1 MLADA
6 LPGVHHAEPRGQVQA
21 RLAVFSG
28 KMLLWMVQIPA
39 ASVEAISAFRRR
51 RPMP

>member
-1 MLADA
+1 MRFLAPTTRNPA
-6 LPGVHHAEPRGQVQA
+6 TRCRT
-21 RLAVFSG
+21 RLALFSG